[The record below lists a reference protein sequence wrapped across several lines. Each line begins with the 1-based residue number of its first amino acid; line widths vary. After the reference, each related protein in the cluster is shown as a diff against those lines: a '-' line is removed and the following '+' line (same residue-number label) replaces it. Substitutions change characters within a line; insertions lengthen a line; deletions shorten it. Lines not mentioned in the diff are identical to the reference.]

1 MSSYALFAEMICFS
15 FSSAA
20 RDRGIR
26 HEVVAMPAESLKH
39 LLASDREV
47 LAGRVQHREYD
58 VDAVILREGEERN
71 ALFFIRSGSVR
82 IEREHMEF
90 RFEISRLGAGDIF
103 GEMAFVEGFVASANV
118 VANEPV
124 ELDIVA
130 ATDVDEIASSD
141 AGFSGR
147 FYKSL
152 AEILSQRLRETTAR
166 SAADFSW
173 GREYARRT

>member
-71 ALFFIRSGSVR
+71 A
-82 IEREHMEF
+82 
-90 RFEISRLGAGDIF
+90 
-103 GEMAFVEGFVASANV
+103 
-118 VANEPV
+118 
-124 ELDIVA
+124 
-130 ATDVDEIASSD
+130 
-141 AGFSGR
+141 
-147 FYKSL
+147 
-152 AEILSQRLRETTAR
+152 
-166 SAADFSW
+166 
-173 GREYARRT
+173 